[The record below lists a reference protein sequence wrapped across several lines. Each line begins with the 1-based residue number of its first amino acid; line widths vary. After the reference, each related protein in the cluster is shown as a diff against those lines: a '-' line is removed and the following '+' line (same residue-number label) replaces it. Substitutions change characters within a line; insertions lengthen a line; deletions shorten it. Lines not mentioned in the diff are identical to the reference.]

1 MIINSK
7 YDIYF
12 LILKHFKKIYINFV
26 KCYATLPQLKIE
38 TKRDEEKSSL
48 VIDQKYCSIFLEEK
62 NMMQYTDLYNFIF
75 NSLMMFDIIFS
86 FLYRCKNNM
95 NCFSIWVFW
104 QLDPQL
110 FYYII
115 CNMNILI
122 NIKAIKDKS
131 TTIQVY

>member
-12 LILKHFKKIYINFV
+12 LILKHFKKIYINFF

-115 CNMNILI
+115 CNMNIII